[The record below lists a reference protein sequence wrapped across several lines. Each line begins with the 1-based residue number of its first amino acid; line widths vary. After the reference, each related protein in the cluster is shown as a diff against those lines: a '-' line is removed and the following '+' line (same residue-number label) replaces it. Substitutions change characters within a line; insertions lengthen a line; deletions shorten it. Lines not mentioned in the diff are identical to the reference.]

1 MEQNK
6 TFVIEEALKELE
18 NINTRLSS
26 EDITLAD
33 SIALYKT
40 GTELAVKCKQHLMEV
55 GKQIEDLD
63 QKNVGDS
70 NIPSYFQ

>member
-33 SIALYKT
+33 SIALYKK
-40 GTELAVKCKQHLMEV
+40 GTELAAKCKQHLMEV

-63 QKNVGDS
+63 QKNAGET